1 MSSYDAVW
9 SERISRDLHA
19 CWSSAPD
26 RQEFP
31 GTLRDPSRARQ
42 FVRDQVCLQHGLLA
56 RGALAL
62 ATSELVTNA
71 ALYGTPPI
79 TVEIGCHVSKIW
91 LSVHDLGE
99 GLASLT
105 QRTPSQGL
113 GLGLKI
119 VDQVSEEWGS
129 LTLERGSVVWCLIG
143 TGVMPGIARRMDP
156 VPPGP

>member
-9 SERISRDLHA
+9 SERMSRGLRE
-19 CWSSAPD
+19 CCSSAPD
-26 RQEFP
+26 SQDFL
-31 GTLRDPSRARQ
+31 GSLRDPSRARQ
-42 FVRDQVCLQHGLLA
+42 FVRDRVCLKHGLLA

-71 ALYGTPPI
+71 VLYGTPPI
-79 TVEIGCHVSKIW
+79 TVDIGCHVSKVW
-91 LSVHDLGE
+91 LSVRDLGE

-105 QRTPSQGL
+105 QSTPSQGL

-129 LTLERGSVVWCLIG
+129 LTLEHGSVVWCLIG
-143 TGVMPGIARRMDP
+143 TGVMQGISERPDL
-156 VPPGP
+156 